1 MKYRFVVE
9 HAQRCS
15 VVVLCRV
22 MHVSTSAYY
31 AWLKR
36 PARLISA
43 ETLQLYRRTK
53 ELFQQSRESLGSRGL
68 SQALRKEGYA
78 VGRCRA
84 RSLMNTLHLHVLQR
98 QRYKATT
105 NSDHDHAIAE
115 NYLDQQFNP
124 TQPNQVWS
132 TDITYLRTAEGWL
145 YLAIVMDLHSRR
157 IVGWAMDRRMP
168 QALITRALMM
178 AIALRKPSEG
188 ILHHSDR
195 GSQYTS
201 KRYRKL
207 LVQHGMISS
216 MSGKGNC
223 YDNAV
228 VERFFGSL
236 KHEWLASVHHATRE
250 TMKADVNNYIRYYN
264 GMRLH
269 STLGYQTPIGYEN
282 SQVKVSGKG

>member
-1 MKYRFVVE
+1 MKYRFIAE
-9 HAQRCS
+9 QSQPCS
-15 VVVLCRV
+15 VVSLCRV
-22 MHVSTSAYY
+22 MRVSTSAYY
-31 AWLKR
+31 AWRQR
-36 PARLISA
+36 PAQIISA

-53 ELFQQSRESLGSRGL
+53 ALFQQSRASLGSRGL

-78 VGRCRA
+78 VGRYRA
-84 RSLMNTLHLHVLQR
+84 RSLMKILRLYVVQR
-98 QRYKATT
+98 QRYKVTT
-105 NSDHDHAIAE
+105 NSNHDHAIAD
-115 NYLDQQFNP
+115 NHLNQQFNP

-157 IVGWAMDRRMP
+157 IVGWAMDRCMT

-178 AIALRKPSEG
+178 AIALRKPDEG
-188 ILHHSDR
+188 MLHHSDR

-201 KRYRKL
+201 KRYRNL
-207 LVQHGMISS
+207 LVQHGMINS

-236 KHEWLASVHHATRE
+236 KHEWLASVHHSTRE
-250 TMKADVNNYIRYYN
+250 TMTADVNNYIRYYN

-282 SQVKVSGKG
+282 SQVKVSGEG

>member
-1 MKYRFVVE
+1 MKYRFIAE
-9 HAQRCS
+9 HADRCA
-15 VVVLCRV
+15 VVVLCRI
-22 MHVSTSAYY
+22 MRVSTSAYY
-31 AWLKR
+31 AWRKR

-43 ETLQLYRRTK
+43 ETLQLYRRAK
-53 ELFQQSRESLGSRGL
+53 ALFQQSRESLGSRGL

-78 VGRCRA
+78 AGRYRA
-84 RSLMNTLHLHVLQR
+84 RSLMKALHLRVVQR
-98 QRYKATT
+98 QRYKVTT
-105 NSDHDHAIAE
+105 KSNPDHAIAD
-115 NYLDQQFNP
+115 NHLDQQFNP

-145 YLAIVMDLHSRR
+145 YLAIVLDLHSRR
-157 IVGWAMDRRMP
+157 IVGLAMDRRMT

-178 AIALRKPSEG
+178 AIALRKPDEG
-188 ILHHSDR
+188 LLHHSDR

-207 LVQHGMISS
+207 LAQHGMISS

-236 KHEWLASVHHATRE
+236 KHEWLAMVNHATRE

-264 GMRLH
+264 GTRLH
-269 STLGYQTPIGYEN
+269 STLGYQTPIGYEK
-282 SQVKVSGKG
+282 SQVKVSGRG

>member
-1 MKYRFVVE
+1 VKYRFIAEQSQQCTVVP
-9 HAQRCS
+9 
-15 VVVLCRV
+15 LCRV
-22 MHVSTSAYY
+22 MRVSTSAYY

-43 ETLQLYRRTK
+43 ETLQLYRRAK
-53 ELFQQSRESLGSRGL
+53 ALFQQSRESLGSRGL
-68 SQALRKEGYA
+68 SQALCKEGYA
-78 VGRCRA
+78 VGRYRA
-84 RSLMNTLHLHVLQR
+84 RSLMKTLCLHVVQR
-98 QRYKATT
+98 QRYKVTT
-105 NSDHDHAIAE
+105 KSDHDHAIA
-115 NYLDQQFNP
+115 NNHLDQRFNP
-124 TQPNQVWS
+124 AQPNQVWS

-157 IVGWAMDRRMP
+157 IVGWAMDRRMT
-168 QALITRALMM
+168 QALITRSLMM
-178 AIALRKPSEG
+178 AIALRKPEEG
-188 ILHHSDR
+188 LLHHSDR

-207 LVQHGMISS
+207 LAQHGMISS

-236 KHEWLASVHHATRE
+236 KHEWLATVRHATRE

-264 GMRLH
+264 GTRLH
-269 STLGYQTPIGYEN
+269 STLGYQTPIGYEK